1 MIHVVLLGQVGLVAL
16 AGLVGDVA
24 LMCVM
29 ALVGFVALVD
39 LVAIVG
45 LPFVFSNYNFFRFL
59 FGMFYYSKMNC
70 CSIKSKSKSMLL

>member
-24 LMCVM
+24 LMGVM
-29 ALVGFVALVD
+29 ALVD

>member
-1 MIHVVLLGQVGLVAL
+1 MGLVGLVLFGHVGTGDTCCLLLGQVGLVAL

-24 LMCVM
+24 LMGVM

-45 LPFVFSNYNFFRFL
+45 LPFVFSKYQFFRFL
-59 FGMFYYSKMNC
+59 FGMF
-70 CSIKSKSKSMLL
+70 

>member
-29 ALVGFVALVD
+29 ALVGFGGHRRSS
-39 LVAIVG
+39 IC
-45 LPFVFSNYNFFRFL
+45 VFKNLISLDFCL
-59 FGMFYYSKMNC
+59 G
-70 CSIKSKSKSMLL
+70 CSSIQK